1 MKTSETRT
9 KILMVLNA
17 INSRIS
23 TEDLL
28 NHELLKDEKLSL
40 RSLGINLSLLKREK
54 LVRRYKDKTWG
65 STAGREETELKA
77 EGISTPLGVFVINTT
92 DKTIS
97 LDVGGVRLPV
107 HFES

>member
-1 MKTSETRT
+1 MKTSEIRT

-17 INSRIS
+17 INHRIS

-28 NHELLKDEKLSL
+28 NHELMRGEDLNL

-54 LVRRYKDKTWG
+54 LVKRYKDKTWG
-65 STAGREETELKA
+65 STAGHEETKLEA
-77 EGISTPLGVFVINTT
+77 ESKPTPLGVFIINTT

-97 LDVGGVRLPV
+97 LDVNGVRLPV

>member
-17 INSRIS
+17 INKRVS
-23 TEDLL
+23 TEELL
-28 NHELLKDEKLSL
+28 EHELLKGENLTL

-54 LVRRYKDKTWG
+54 LVKRYKDKTWG
-65 STAGREETELKA
+65 STAGREETELRSEEPSA
-77 EGISTPLGVFVINTT
+77 PLGVFVINTT
-92 DKTIS
+92 DRTIS
-97 LDVGGVRLPV
+97 LEVGGVRLPV